1 MVAYFQAVVG
11 LGSVVFISIHLDREL
26 NQANARSKLSVILFT
41 LGTLA
46 TAFSV
51 GFSLFALWH
60 LGDGNSWEEVTG
72 LFRFLSLASGAGLVG
87 TLLGQVTVGVT
98 TLRQRKHEL
107 TENEKSLQALDEAK
121 EEFERF
127 KRKWDTK
134 DPKQP

>member
-11 LGSVVFISIHLDREL
+11 LGSVVFISIHLDRGL
-26 NQANARSKLSVILFT
+26 NQTNARSKLSVVLFT

-46 TAFSV
+46 TVISV

-60 LGDGNSWEEVTG
+60 LGDGNSWQEVTG
-72 LFRFLSLASGAGLVG
+72 LFRFLSLASGAVLVG

-107 TENEKSLQALDEAK
+107 TENEKSLQALNEAK

>member
-1 MVAYFQAVVG
+1 M
-11 LGSVVFISIHLDREL
+11 GSVVFISIHLDRGL

-46 TAFSV
+46 TVFSV

-60 LGDGNSWEEVTG
+60 LGDGNSWQEVTG
-72 LFRFLSLASGAGLVG
+72 LFRFLSLASGAVLVG

-98 TLRQRKHEL
+98 TLRERKHEL
-107 TENEKSLQALDEAK
+107 TENEKSLQALNKEK

-127 KRKWDTK
+127 KRKWDIK
-134 DPKQP
+134 GP

>member
-11 LGSVVFISIHLDREL
+11 LGSVVFISIHLDRGL

-60 LGDGNSWEEVTG
+60 LGDGNSWEEATS
-72 LFRFLSLASGAGLVG
+72 LFRYLSVVSGAGLVG

-98 TLRQRKHEL
+98 TLRERKHEL
-107 TENEKSLQALDEAK
+107 TENEKSQQALNQAK

-127 KRKWDTK
+127 KQKWDTK
-134 DPKQP
+134 GPKKP

>member
-11 LGSVVFISIHLDREL
+11 LGSVVFISIHLDRGL

-46 TAFSV
+46 TVFSV

-60 LGDGNSWEEVTG
+60 LGDGNSWQEVTG
-72 LFRFLSLASGAGLVG
+72 LFRFLSLASGAVLVG

-98 TLRQRKHEL
+98 TLRERKHEL
-107 TENEKSLQALDEAK
+107 TENEKSQQALNKEK
-121 EEFERF
+121 EEFEEL
-127 KRKWDTK
+127 KRKRDIK
-134 DPKQP
+134 GP

>member
-11 LGSVVFISIHLDREL
+11 LGSVVFISIHLDRGL

-46 TAFSV
+46 TVFSV

-60 LGDGNSWEEVTG
+60 LGDGNSWQEVTG
-72 LFRFLSLASGAGLVG
+72 SFRTLSIVSGAGLVG

-107 TENEKSLQALDEAK
+107 TENEKSQQALNK
-121 EEFERF
+121 EKELFEEL
-127 KRKWDTK
+127 KRKRDIK
-134 DPKQP
+134 GP

>member
-26 NQANARSKLSVILFT
+26 NQTNARSKLSVILFT

-60 LGDGNSWEEVTG
+60 LGDGNSWEEATS
-72 LFRFLSLASGAGLVG
+72 LFRYLSVVSGAVLVG
-87 TLLGQVTVGVT
+87 TLLGQVAVGVT
-98 TLRQRKHEL
+98 TLRERKHEL
-107 TENEKSLQALDEAK
+107 TENEKSLQALNEAK